1 MLYYTYIRLLC
12 SDFSIYSII
21 NLRFSSVLSKGSLS
35 TSWVWDLYSIFNDL
49 GFTSL
54 NLVTSRTIFSLGL
67 SHLSSVSF
75 WFSLIDL
82 IGGYC
87 SNYSL
92 WLLDSSLVIP
102 SSHFVWTVFGQE
114 SLNLYLGGSYEGI
127 FILSGLFYLWK
138 FIGVSS
144 LIYLKYCFL
153 FLTMLRLI
161 LLVLS
166 YIL

>member
-1 MLYYTYIRLLC
+1 MGLG
-12 SDFSIYSII
+12 FVF
-21 NLRFSSVLSKGSLS
+21 NLQWF
-35 TSWVWDLYSIFNDL
+35 

-54 NLVTSRTIFSLGL
+54 NSVTSRTIFYLGL
-67 SHLSSVSF
+67 SHPSSVSF
-75 WFSLIDL
+75 WLSLIDL
-82 IGGYC
+82 IGGYY

-92 WLLDSSLVIP
+92 LLLDSSLVIP
-102 SSHFVWTVFGQE
+102 SSHFVWAVFVQE

-127 FILSGLFYLWK
+127 FIKSLFYLWK

-144 LIYLKYCFL
+144 LIYLKYCSL
-153 FLTMLRLI
+153 FLTMLSLI